1 MAPVGELR
9 ASVEIGSGS
18 LSFEMTREL
27 VERLPIMIAL
37 GWVSVAATRIKCSMA
52 ADEGVRT
59 TVGIERRLVISVPLL
74 TPRLSSLG
82 LVWRNRFMSARIL
95 CASATPLT
103 SGAWEP

>member
-1 MAPVGELR
+1 M
-9 ASVEIGSGS
+9 
-18 LSFEMTREL
+18 
-27 VERLPIMIAL
+27 
-37 GWVSVAATRIKCSMA
+37 
-52 ADEGVRT
+52 
-59 TVGIERRLVISVPLL
+59 GIERRLVISVPLL